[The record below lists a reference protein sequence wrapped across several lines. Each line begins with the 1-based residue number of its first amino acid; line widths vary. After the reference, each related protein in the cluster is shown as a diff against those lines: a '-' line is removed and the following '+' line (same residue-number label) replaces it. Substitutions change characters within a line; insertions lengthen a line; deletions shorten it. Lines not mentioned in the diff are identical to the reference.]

1 MGSVPVAINK
11 GFQITTSVSGK
22 QRRKKGRIR
31 TNITGF
37 YCLNGKS
44 KNIDCM
50 IVDLGMGGLTI
61 QSGVAL
67 YQGEKVTALFR
78 LEDDPLQIEGIIGR
92 TSGKNA
98 VLRYEDLPEDIAQK
112 IQGYINKIYYNES

>member
-1 MGSVPVAINK
+1 MPVAINK

-31 TNITGF
+31 TNISGF
-37 YCLNGKS
+37 YSLGGKT
-44 KNIDCM
+44 KNIECI

-67 YQGEKVTALFR
+67 YQGEKVIASFR
-78 LEDDPLQIEGIIGR
+78 LEEDPLQIEGVIGR
-92 TSGKNA
+92 TTGKNA
-98 VLRYEDLPEDIAQK
+98 VLRYEELPEDTAKK

>member
-1 MGSVPVAINK
+1 VPVAINK

-31 TNITGF
+31 TNISGF
-37 YCLNGKS
+37 YSLSGKT
-44 KNIDCM
+44 KNIECT

-67 YQGEKVTALFR
+67 YQGEKVTASFR
-78 LEDDPLQIEGIIGR
+78 LEEDPLQIEGVIGR

-98 VLRYEDLPEDIAQK
+98 VLRYEDLPEDIAKK